1 MTWNRRDFVKASALA
16 TVAGAIP
23 RRAGAQQPAAAP
35 PPAPAIFT
43 PLRRNVGI
51 FNQRGGTIGW
61 LINSDGVLVVDSQFA
76 DTAPNL
82 LAGLKERS
90 PRQIDVLINSHH
102 HPDHTGGNGVLRSA
116 KQIVAHARS
125 KENQT
130 AQAERAKAET
140 TLPDITFP
148 DTWSVKL
155 GDETVRARHWGP
167 AHTGGDAAI
176 HFEQANIVH
185 LGDLLNNRGYPN
197 VDAPAGA
204 SVHGWIQVLEKMAPA
219 YPADALYVYGH
230 AEAGHPFIGT
240 RPDLLY
246 QRDYFT
252 AVIEMAR
259 RARKEGKTKEEL
271 AKVEVLPTLRT
282 FWRHQVAPRPGADIA
297 YDELAKLGKGRITVA
312 STTRTG
318 RRSRGPAAFDLVG
331 HLGPGSW
338 RPALGGQG
346 RLDLLQ
352 RGPHGQ
358 QVLAARSDQ
367 RGQLQQARSRVAV
380 QDRHARAA
388 SGIQARRHA
397 GRGQRRPLHDRRH
410 PPLGRGARWRDRR
423 ADLGAQPSRREPRRR
438 RRRVSSRAAACRTGP
453 TARATSASST

>member
-1 MTWNRRDFVKASALA
+1 MDVASTNWHRRDFVTASALA
-16 TVAGAIP
+16 AVASAMP
-23 RRAGAQQPAAAP
+23 RGTGAQQPAAAP
-35 PPAPAIFT
+35 PPAPAVFT

-61 LINSDGVLVVDSQFA
+61 LINSDGLLVVDSQFA

-82 LAGLKERS
+82 HAGLKERS

-102 HPDHTGGNGVLRSA
+102 HPDHTGGNHFLRSFA

-125 KENQT
+125 AENQL
-130 AQAERAKAET
+130 AQAKRTNTQTA
-140 TLPDITFP
+140 LPDVTFP

-252 AVIEMAR
+252 AVIEMAQ
-259 RARKEGKTKEEL
+259 RARKEGRSRDEL
-271 AKVEVLPTLRT
+271 AKVEVLPRFEHFGGTKTRLGLALT
-282 FWRHQVAPRPGADIA
+282 IA
-297 YDELAKLGKGRITVA
+297 YDELAKR
-312 STTRTG
+312 
-318 RRSRGPAAFDLVG
+318 
-331 HLGPGSW
+331 
-338 RPALGGQG
+338 
-346 RLDLLQ
+346 
-352 RGPHGQ
+352 
-358 QVLAARSDQ
+358 
-367 RGQLQQARSRVAV
+367 
-380 QDRHARAA
+380 
-388 SGIQARRHA
+388 
-397 GRGQRRPLHDRRH
+397 
-410 PPLGRGARWRDRR
+410 
-423 ADLGAQPSRREPRRR
+423 
-438 RRRVSSRAAACRTGP
+438 
-453 TARATSASST
+453 

>member
-1 MTWNRRDFVKASALA
+1 MTWNRRDFVKTSALA
-16 TVAGAIP
+16 AAASVVAKG
-23 RRAGAQQPAAAP
+23 AGAQQPAAAP
-35 PPAPAIFT
+35 PPAPAVFT

-61 LINSDGVLVVDSQFA
+61 LINNDGVLVVDSQFA

-82 LAGLKERS
+82 LAGLKQRT

-125 KENQT
+125 LENQR
-130 AQAERAKAET
+130 AQAERAKTET
-140 TLPDITFP
+140 TLPDLTFP

-155 GDETVRARHWGP
+155 GDETVRAKHWGP
-167 AHTGGDAAI
+167 AHTGGDASI

-204 SVHGWIQVLEKMAPA
+204 SVHGWILVLEKMAPA

-252 AVIEMAR
+252 AVIEMAQ
-259 RARKEGKTKEEL
+259 RARKEGRAREDL
-271 AKVEVLPTLRT
+271 AKVDVLPRFEHFGGTKTRLGLALT
-282 FWRHQVAPRPGADIA
+282 IA
-297 YDELAKLGKGRITVA
+297 YDELQKNG
-312 STTRTG
+312 
-318 RRSRGPAAFDLVG
+318 
-331 HLGPGSW
+331 
-338 RPALGGQG
+338 
-346 RLDLLQ
+346 
-352 RGPHGQ
+352 
-358 QVLAARSDQ
+358 
-367 RGQLQQARSRVAV
+367 
-380 QDRHARAA
+380 
-388 SGIQARRHA
+388 
-397 GRGQRRPLHDRRH
+397 
-410 PPLGRGARWRDRR
+410 
-423 ADLGAQPSRREPRRR
+423 
-438 RRRVSSRAAACRTGP
+438 
-453 TARATSASST
+453 

>member
-1 MTWNRRDFVKASALA
+1 M
-16 TVAGAIP
+16 
-23 RRAGAQQPAAAP
+23 AGAQQPAAAP
-35 PPAPAIFT
+35 PPAPAVFT

-61 LINSDGVLVVDSQFA
+61 LINSDGLLVVDSQFA

-125 KENQT
+125 KENQR

-259 RARKEGKTKEEL
+259 RLRKEGKTKEEL
-271 AKVEVLPTLRT
+271 AKVDVLPRFEHFGGTKSRLGLALT
-282 FWRHQVAPRPGADIA
+282 IA
-297 YDELAKLGKGRITVA
+297 YDELAK
-312 STTRTG
+312 
-318 RRSRGPAAFDLVG
+318 VG
-331 HLGPGSW
+331 
-338 RPALGGQG
+338 
-346 RLDLLQ
+346 
-352 RGPHGQ
+352 
-358 QVLAARSDQ
+358 
-367 RGQLQQARSRVAV
+367 
-380 QDRHARAA
+380 
-388 SGIQARRHA
+388 
-397 GRGQRRPLHDRRH
+397 
-410 PPLGRGARWRDRR
+410 
-423 ADLGAQPSRREPRRR
+423 
-438 RRRVSSRAAACRTGP
+438 
-453 TARATSASST
+453 